1 LIGFISDA
9 QGGVIGFGNFAKVQS
24 KGLEFHLAAKWA
36 NGVEGQA
43 SYNLQ
48 RTTDLS
54 SGQVLS
60 NSPLHLAKL
69 GLIVPL
75 VENKVF
81 ASLDSSYMGRRRTI
95 LGSSVGGFA
104 LVNATLLSRNL
115 GKHADLSA
123 SLYNVFDK
131 TYADPGGQELLNAV
145 QQDGRNFRVKLTFH
159 F

>member
-1 LIGFISDA
+1 
-9 QGGVIGFGNFAKVQS
+9 
-24 KGLEFHLAAKWA
+24 
-36 NGVEGQA
+36 
-43 SYNLQ
+43 
-48 RTTDLS
+48 
-54 SGQVLS
+54 
-60 NSPLHLAKL
+60 
-69 GLIVPL
+69 
-75 VENKVF
+75 
-81 ASLDSSYMGRRRTI
+81 MGRRRTI